1 MPSPT
6 SAKTG
11 AKRRVPRSTL
21 IPLLLLIYLAVMAY
35 IGWGN
40 YAKGESSALYYFGT
54 IGVTLVI
61 IVILYFNLKRREAL
75 RRKRLEEYRRQD
87 TAHPEADK

>member
-1 MPSPT
+1 MPRASH
-6 SAKTG
+6 
-11 AKRRVPRSTL
+11 RR
-21 IPLLLLIYLAVMAY
+21 
-35 IGWGN
+35 
-40 YAKGESSALYYFGT
+40 T

-61 IVILYFNLKRREAL
+61 IVILHFNLKRREAL

>member
-35 IGWGN
+35 IGWGT

-61 IVILYFNLKRREAL
+61 IVILHFNLKRREAL